1 MSSSFFSSRGTSRS
15 FASVLRVMGIAVLVI
30 GVVLAF
36 SGCGGKAGLVG
47 KWTNPN
53 EAGTLEF
60 TADGKAIFT
69 DTETGNVELTYK
81 VAGDKMTLSLAGL
94 EMATV
99 NYKVDGDTMTMDD
112 PETGE
117 PLTLNRAK

>member
-15 FASVLRVMGIAVLVI
+15 FASVLKVVGIAILVI

-36 SGCGGKAGLVG
+36 SGCGSKAGLVG

-53 EAGTLEF
+53 EAGTMEF
-60 TADGKAIFT
+60 TSDGKVVMSG
-69 DTETGNVELTYK
+69 TGSDGTLDYK
-81 VAGDKMTLSLAGL
+81 AEAGKLTLSAAGV
-94 EMATV
+94 EIATV
-99 NYKVDGDTMTMDD
+99 TYKVDGDTLTMDD
-112 PETGE
+112 PEGGD

>member
-15 FASVLRVMGIAVLVI
+15 IAPVLKLVLIAILVV
-30 GVVLAF
+30 GLVVAF
-36 SGCGGKAGLVG
+36 TGCGKAGLVG
-47 KWTNPN
+47 KWTNPK

-60 TADGKAIFT
+60 TSDGKAIFT

-81 VAGDKMTLSLAGL
+81 VEGDKMTLSLAGM

-99 NYKVDGDTMTMDD
+99 TFKVDGDTMTMDD

-117 PLTLNRAK
+117 PMTLERAK